1 MYIKMKQLNVYII
14 SKMKYILDI
23 GICIAL
29 IIFIIVRLVV
39 NESSWMVGI
48 QYISLGIA
56 YIDLSME
63 FLLVTKKT
71 KKFKKVLLVVI
82 IGMTIYILIAILGSL
97 QIVEFL
103 TTPKAMDVITLST
116 LLLSLPQKL
125 YLSGVEEEEEK

>member
-1 MYIKMKQLNVYII
+1 MKQLNVYII

-39 NESSWMVGI
+39 NESSWMVG
-48 QYISLGIA
+48 
-56 YIDLSME
+56 IDLSME

>member
-1 MYIKMKQLNVYII
+1 MKQLNVYII

-29 IIFIIVRLVV
+29 IIFIIVSLVV

>member
-1 MYIKMKQLNVYII
+1 MKQLNVYII

-103 TTPKAMDVITLST
+103 TIPKAMDVITLST

>member
-1 MYIKMKQLNVYII
+1 MKQLNVYII

-97 QIVEFL
+97 QIFL